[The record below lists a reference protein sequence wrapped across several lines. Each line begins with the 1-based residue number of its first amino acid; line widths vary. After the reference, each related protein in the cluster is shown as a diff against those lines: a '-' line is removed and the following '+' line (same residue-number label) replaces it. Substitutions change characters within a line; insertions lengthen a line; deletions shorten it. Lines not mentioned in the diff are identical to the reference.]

1 MNSKKGFTLVE
12 LLAVIVILGII
23 ITITATK
30 GFGAFDNTKKA
41 IIRENLN
48 AIKKSANEL
57 AVQIES
63 CDDDVDS
70 EFWEE
75 GSKSDLTRQDGDEIA
90 NKDCAGLKAKMSSS
104 DCISVKVQYLITN
117 NFLSDHKDFNNIK
130 NEKVKICKKNKKIE
144 INTDNIEKK
153 LEEVIGKDN
162 KTTTNK
168 TTEKKNDQEDKTET
182 RKITLNRDIDNNYTY
197 EKHFAKYHN
206 IIKYRHTD
214 NFYKKYFE
222 NFNMGTM
229 YTDLYDE
236 NKKNNMKFLEINNCP
251 KDSFCN
257 WKMITEK
264 NIIKDIISKNGI
276 YSDFYIKYKI
286 RYNAFDKEKSY
297 ENVYNELK
305 EKDWNELSNKIHM
318 DSFDSEILLGT
329 KDCYKSFK
337 EFQKPIEKNSNTC
350 VEKFFKQL
358 YDDDEI
364 DEMINDINNIYNVG
378 VIQFIKNYTINQ
390 VNTNKISE
398 DIAFDTLDVD
408 FYQNQVED
416 MQIEKSNVTNLN
428 GDKVELCTNF
438 YMYKDNFEL
447 AFNNSMGFTSC
458 DFKINIVEDYNTI
471 AGIRHFNSNYIL
483 DKGYYETSIIQ
494 NDEYKDNKDERYE
507 YYYTI
512 GVGSDYSK
520 NGVTENNFG
529 CEASASN
536 TAYCASHASYV
547 FNTEGQEAADKWAKN
562 NMSSD
567 TTVDSNGNVNYKHS
581 SGYSQTYPNQYQ
593 QDNYGPLH

>member
-12 LLAVIVILGII
+12 LLSVIVILGII

-75 GSKSDLTRQDGDEIA
+75 GSKSDLTRQDGDDIA

-144 INTDNIEKK
+144 INTGNIEKK
-153 LEEVIGKDN
+153 LEEVIGKNN

-222 NFNMGTM
+222 NFNMETM
-229 YTDLYDE
+229 YNDLYDE
-236 NKKNNMKFLEINNCP
+236 NKKNNMKFLELINCP

-297 ENVYNELK
+297 ESVYDELK

-337 EFQKPIEKNSNTC
+337 EFQKPIEKNSNKC

-358 YDDDEI
+358 YDNDEI

-398 DIAFDTLDVD
+398 NIAFDTLDVD
-408 FYQNQVED
+408 FYQNQVEN

-428 GDKVELCTNF
+428 GDKIELCTNH
-438 YMYKDNFEL
+438 YIYKDNFEL

-494 NDEYKDNKDERYE
+494 NDEYKDNKDEKYE

-529 CEASASN
+529 CEASATN

>member
-1 MNSKKGFTLVE
+1 MNNKKGFTLVE

-57 AVQIES
+57 AAQIES

-75 GSKSDLTRQDGDEIA
+75 GSKSDLTKEDEIT

-130 NEKVKICKKNKKIE
+130 NEKIKICKINKKIE

-153 LEEVIGKDN
+153 LEEAIGKDN
-162 KTTTNK
+162 KSTTDETP
-168 TTEKKNDQEDKTET
+168 EKKNDQEDKADT

-206 IIKYRHTD
+206 VIKYRHTD

-222 NFNMGTM
+222 NFDMGTM

-236 NKKNNMKFLEINNCP
+236 NKKNNMKFLNLINCP
-251 KDSFCN
+251 KDSFCS
-257 WKMITEK
+257 WKMLTEK
-264 NIIKDIISKNGI
+264 NIIEDIISKNGI
-276 YSDFYIKYKI
+276 YSNFYIKYKI

-297 ENVYNELK
+297 ESVYNELK

-318 DSFDSEILLGT
+318 DALYSEILLGT
-329 KDCYKSFK
+329 KDCYKSFEELK
-337 EFQKPIEKNSNTC
+337 KTITKNSNKC
-350 VEKFFKQL
+350 VEKYYKNEYL
-358 YDDDEI
+358 YKDNEI
-364 DEMINDINNIYNVG
+364 DEMINDINDFNSEI
-378 VIQFIKNYTINQ
+378 IQFIEDYTESQI
-390 VNTNKISE
+390 NTNKISE
-398 DIAFDTLDVD
+398 DVAFDTLDVD
-408 FYQNQVED
+408 YYQNQVED
-416 MQIEKSNVTNLN
+416 MQSEKSDVVNLN

-438 YMYKDNFEL
+438 YMYKDNFVL

-458 DFKINIVEDYNTI
+458 DFKINNVEDYNTI
-471 AGIRHFNSNYIL
+471 AGIRNLNINYTL

-494 NDEYKDNKDERYE
+494 NDEYKDKKDESYK

-520 NGVTENNFG
+520 NGITENNFG

-536 TAYCASHASYV
+536 TAYCASNASYI
-547 FNTEGQEAADKWAKN
+547 FNTEGQEAADEWAKKY
-562 NMSSD
+562 MSSD

-593 QDNYGPLH
+593 QDNYGQLH

>member
-236 NKKNNMKFLEINNCP
+236 NKKNNMKFLELINCP

-297 ENVYNELK
+297 ESVYNELK

-337 EFQKPIEKNSNTC
+337 EFQKPIEKNSNKC